1 MKNKQN
7 EIENDDIFKN
17 IEFNRN
23 EIKTD
28 ENFFEELN
36 GKNNGDDIS
45 LDLDKSEDSL
55 SSDKLD
61 LCDKSMEEQMNKVT

>member
-45 LDLDKSEDSL
+45 LDLDKSEYSL
-55 SSDKLD
+55 S
-61 LCDKSMEEQMNKVT
+61 